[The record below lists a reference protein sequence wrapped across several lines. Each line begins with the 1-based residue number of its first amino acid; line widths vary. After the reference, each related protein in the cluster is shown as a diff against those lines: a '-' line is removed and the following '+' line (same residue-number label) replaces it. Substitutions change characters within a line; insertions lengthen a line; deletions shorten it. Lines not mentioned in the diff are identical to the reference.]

1 MRLAAVQ
8 FKPAKGDP
16 AAALD
21 ALALL
26 VEKAAVSG
34 AQLVVCPEMATTG
47 YLFRDAA
54 AVRPLAE
61 SATGPGFQRLAEIA
75 HRHGCYIVCGYAER
89 AAAEP
94 PGAADPG
101 APAGRPGEERLF
113 NSARL
118 IGPHGELLANYRKRL
133 LFPADTTW
141 AAAGELPY
149 PVLLTPF
156 GSLTAG
162 ICMDLNDDRF
172 TAFLQEVQARVIA
185 FCTNWVDEALDVRP
199 YWRYRLSGVRSYFV
213 AANTYGCETEPGHA
227 PVEFC
232 GSSTILGPDGR
243 TLARA
248 PQSGDAVILAELPPL
263 A

>member
-1 MRLAAVQ
+1 MKLAAVQ
-8 FKPAKGDP
+8 FKPGKGDA
-16 AAALD
+16 AAALES
-21 ALALL
+21 LARL
-26 VEKAAVSG
+26 VEQAAVSG
-34 AQLVVCPEMATTG
+34 AELVVCPEMATTG

-54 AVRPLAE
+54 AVRPVAE

-75 HRHGCYIVCGYAER
+75 RRHGCYIVCGYAER
-89 AAAEP
+89 AGGAGTDVGDPVVAAGEV
-94 PGAADPG
+94 GA
-101 APAGRPGEERLF
+101 ERLY

-141 AAAGELPY
+141 AVPGELPY
-149 PVLLTPF
+149 PVLATPF
-156 GSLTAG
+156 GTLTAG

-172 TAFLQEVQARVIA
+172 TAFLRQTQARVVA

-213 AANTYGCETEPGHA
+213 AANTYGGETAPGHA
-227 PVEFC
+227 PVAFC
-232 GSSTILGPDGR
+232 GCSTILGPDGR

-248 PQSGDAVILAELPPL
+248 APAGDAVILAELPPL

>member
-1 MRLAAVQ
+1 MKLAAVQ
-8 FKPAKGDP
+8 FKPGKGDA
-16 AAALD
+16 AAALE

-26 VEKAAVSG
+26 VERAAVSG

-47 YLFRDAA
+47 YLFPDAA

-61 SATGPGFQRLAEIA
+61 SAVGPGFQRLAEIA
-75 HRHGCYIVCGYAER
+75 RRHGCYIVCGYAEC
-89 AAAEP
+89 APGEP
-94 PGAADPG
+94 AGAADAG
-101 APAGRPGEERLF
+101 ARAAPVGTERLY

-141 AAAGELPY
+141 AAPGELPY

-172 TAFLQEVQARVIA
+172 TDFLQKVQARVIA

-213 AANTYGCETEPGHA
+213 AANTYGGETAPGHS
-227 PVEFC
+227 PVQFC

-248 PQSGDAVILAELPPL
+248 AQSGDAVILAELPPL

>member
-1 MRLAAVQ
+1 MKLAAVQ
-8 FKPAKGDP
+8 FKPDKGDA
-16 AAALD
+16 AAALE
-21 ALALL
+21 ALSLL
-26 VEKAAVSG
+26 VEQAAVSG

-89 AAAEP
+89 AYDEPVGVPDVGTREAA
-94 PGAADPG
+94 A
-101 APAGRPGEERLF
+101 GEERLY

-118 IGPHGELLANYRKRL
+118 IGPRGELLANYRKRL

-141 AAAGELPY
+141 AAPGELPY

-156 GSLTAG
+156 GTLTAG

-172 TAFLQEVQARVIA
+172 TAFLRQEQARVIA

-213 AANTYGCETEPGHA
+213 AANTYGGETAPGHP

-248 PQSGDAVILAELPPL
+248 PQLGDAVILAELPPL